1 MTISANGNFIATNAL
16 PTGGCWSFNSGT
28 TGTAENSNVT
38 YTELPAAP
46 SQTFVQYFSVEE
58 IT

>member
-46 SQTFVQYFSVEE
+46 SQTFVQYFSV
-58 IT
+58 